1 MIPLIF
7 VNKIHSLKNSYL
19 LDLEVFRL
27 VSRIIIIDFYRKGDR
42 VFDLLIRQVK
52 VPEFDGA
59 VDVGIKDGRIVEIKR
74 NIEGQGAEEIA
85 AQGMLLS
92 PGFVD
97 AHTHLEKALTGEGVE
112 VNSLGEAIATFKK
125 KYATITTEDFITR
138 GKKVVEMAVKNGT
151 TALRTH
157 IYVDSIIGT
166 RAIEAILEVKKQV
179 QDLLDLQVVAMPTN
193 ATYVFDEELRSL
205 TEKAIDL
212 GVDVLGGAP
221 HIGDQPEDYIDAI
234 FDLAIKNNL
243 PIDFHVD
250 ESDDPVVKTLEYIAD
265 KTIATGLEGKVTAGH
280 CTSLAAVSDEV
291 AEKVIGK
298 CAKAGLHIVTL
309 PSCNLYLMGRKDKQP
324 IRRGVTRVRDFLKA
338 GVNIAYASDN
348 IRDPFRPY
356 GNADMLEE
364 GLLTAQVLQM
374 GTPSEL
380 ETVFRM
386 GTYNPAHILGLQDYG
401 TNIGCKA
408 DLVLLEASSPSEALI
423 SQATK
428 AYVIKNGKLVAK
440 TIKQQILL

>member
-1 MIPLIF
+1 
-7 VNKIHSLKNSYL
+7 
-19 LDLEVFRL
+19 
-27 VSRIIIIDFYRKGDR
+27 
-42 VFDLLIRQVK
+42 VFDLLIRQARVEGYEQ
-52 VPEFDGA
+52 P
-59 VDVGIKDGRIVEIKR
+59 VDVAVKDGMIVQIQNK
-74 NIEGQGAEEIA
+74 IEGQAGQEIEA
-85 AQGMLLS
+85 KGMFLA

-97 AHTHLEKALTGEGVE
+97 THTHLEKALTGEGVE
-112 VNSLGEAIATFKK
+112 VNSLVEAIATFKK
-125 KYATITTEDFITR
+125 GYAKITKEDFIAR

-157 IYVDSIIGT
+157 IYVDTVIGT
-166 RAIEAILEVKKQV
+166 RAIEAILEVKRQV
-179 QDLLDLQVVAMPTN
+179 KNLIDLQIVAMPTN
-193 ATYVFDEELRSL
+193 NAYVIDDELLKL
-205 TEKAIDL
+205 TEKAIGL
-212 GVDVLGGAP
+212 GVDLLGGAP
-221 HIGDQPEDYIDAI
+221 HLSEKPREYIDTI
-234 FDLAIKNNL
+234 FDLALKNNL

-250 ESDDPVVKTLEYIAD
+250 ESDEPEVTTLDYIAE
-265 KTIATGLEGKVTAGH
+265 KTIATGMEGKVTAGH
-280 CTSLAAVSDEV
+280 CTSLAAVSDKI
-291 AEKVIGK
+291 AEKVIAQ
-298 CAKAGLHIVTL
+298 CAEAGLHIVTL

-324 IRRGVTRVRDFLKA
+324 IRRGVTRVKDFLKA

-386 GTYNPAHILGLQDYG
+386 GTYNPAKILGLKNYG
-401 TNIGCKA
+401 TKVGCKA
-408 DLVLLEASSPSEALI
+408 DLVLLEAASPSEALI

-428 AYVIKNGKLVAK
+428 AYVFKNGKPVAK